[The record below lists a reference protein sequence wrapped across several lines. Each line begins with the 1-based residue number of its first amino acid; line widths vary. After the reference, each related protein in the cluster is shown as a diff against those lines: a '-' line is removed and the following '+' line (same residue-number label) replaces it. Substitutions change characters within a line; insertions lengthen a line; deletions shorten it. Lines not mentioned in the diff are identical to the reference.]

1 MNISVPMIDK
11 TISAIK
17 STSRRFPF
25 VVLSAIITAG
35 ILITAAHDREYL
47 IRLGSVV
54 GLGIPLFFG
63 NKFFAENLKEQ
74 QKTNFSLGITNR
86 LLDLIAIVFL
96 ICFYFINNE
105 ISSKVYYVKF
115 FITCFALH
123 LYVSISR
130 FTQKNDTDAFWEFNK
145 ALFIRFIIST
155 IYTVVLYV
163 GVVLCLATLIY
174 LFKVKGIV
182 HLYADI
188 WFFCTFVF
196 HILHFLAG
204 IPKDSQEF
212 RTNQSYP
219 KGLQIFTQYLLIP
232 LISVYALILYA
243 YELKILIQWDLP
255 KGKIAMMISTM
266 AVLGILNLLLIYP
279 RSKDEN
285 EKWISTYSKYFYIG
299 LLPLVGLLYFA
310 IIKRLSDYGIT
321 EGRYYVFLIALW
333 LSGISIYFLASK
345 RKEIRIIP
353 ISLLIASVLSNFG
366 PWGAT
371 EMTISSQLRKI
382 NKFLVDNKMLI
393 DGKLTAPPSTMT
405 KEKFKDTENTI
416 RYFFK
421 NYDIEKLNQWEH
433 PEGKK
438 LNQLDDLLGVM
449 EHFQMKEYINGVYHY
464 DIHSDKPNREKF
476 HFYFSGRS
484 YAKNIK
490 GYDYYSHVYLYAD
503 AKYIHLNKDEKV
515 KVYFKNYGEFIAFSI
530 DEKELGTINVAEYI
544 SNLKKNNPTK
554 IKRRSSLDRKDALL
568 IKSFEN
574 MKVKIDLNYIKGFEE
589 TNLILVNELD
599 ADIYL
604 KID

>member
-1 MNISVPMIDK
+1 MNISLPMIDRN
-11 TISAIK
+11 ISAIK
-17 STSRRFPF
+17 SVSRRFPF

-47 IRLGSVV
+47 FRLGSVV

-74 QKTNFSLGITNR
+74 QKVFLSQNLTNR
-86 LLDLIAIVFL
+86 LLDMIAIFFL
-96 ICFYFINNE
+96 IGFYFVNYE
-105 ISSKVYYVKF
+105 LSSKVFYVKF

-155 IYTVVLYV
+155 IYTVVLYI
-163 GVVLCLATLIY
+163 GLILCLATLIY
-174 LFKVKGIV
+174 LFKVKGIEN
-182 HLYADI
+182 LYVDI

-196 HILHFLAG
+196 HILHFLAA
-204 IPKDSQEF
+204 IPIDSQEF

-255 KGKIAMMISTM
+255 RGKIAMMISTM

-279 RSKDEN
+279 RSKDEK
-285 EKWISTYSKYFYIG
+285 EKWINKYSKYFYIG

-310 IIKRLSDYGIT
+310 IIKRLNDYGIT

-333 LSGISIYFLASK
+333 LTGISIYFLVSK
-345 RKEIRIIP
+345 RKEIRVIP
-353 ISLLIASVLSNFG
+353 ISLLIASILSNFG

-371 EMTISSQLRKI
+371 EMTISSQFNKI
-382 NKFLVDNKMLI
+382 NQFLI
-393 DGKLTAPPSTMT
+393 DNQMLNNGKLVAPPIGMT

-421 NYDIEKLNQWEH
+421 NYNIEKFNQWEH

-438 LNQLDDLLGVM
+438 LNHLSDLLDVI
-449 EHFQMKEYINGVYHY
+449 EFIKMKDHINLSYHY
-464 DIHSDKPNREKF
+464 DIHSTNQNRKKF
-476 HFYFSGRS
+476 NYHFSGTT
-484 YAKNIK
+484 YAKNTK
-490 GYDYYSHVYLYAD
+490 GFHYFSYIYLYSNPT
-503 AKYIHLNKDEKV
+503 YIHLNKDSKLKV
-515 KVYFKNYGEFIAFSI
+515 NFIKNGEFIEFSI
-530 DEKELGTINVAEYI
+530 NNKEIGKYNI
-544 SNLKKNNPTK
+544 SNFVLKLKNQNSEKPNKMTNLEREKAIILHEFENSK
-554 IKRRSSLDRKDALL
+554 IKL
-568 IKSFEN
+568 ILTS
-574 MKVKIDLNYIKGFEE
+574 VKGFEDNDRMLA
-589 TNLILVNELD
+589 TELSG
-599 ADIYL
+599 DIYFRL
-604 KID
+604 D